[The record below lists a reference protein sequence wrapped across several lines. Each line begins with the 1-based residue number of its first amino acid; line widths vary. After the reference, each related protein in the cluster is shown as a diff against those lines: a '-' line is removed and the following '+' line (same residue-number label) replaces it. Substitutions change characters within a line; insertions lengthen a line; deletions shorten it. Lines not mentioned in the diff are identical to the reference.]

1 MGIHK
6 NNELARQH
14 FLDTLVN
21 NGGFSAPVMNEKP
34 IRANDVY
41 KLDSNG
47 SRTTKQKSSSG
58 VVGTALDIN
67 FTITDR
73 KRT

>member
-34 IRANDVY
+34 IRANDLY

-47 SRTTKQKSSSG
+47 K
-58 VVGTALDIN
+58 
-67 FTITDR
+67 
-73 KRT
+73 